1 MYTHI
6 SASCRSPITV
16 AQHHGSGPP
25 SPDPDTYEEPGKSY
39 LIRADVH
46 VDHESKV
53 FTALLELPGVRK
65 DEVRVTL
72 SSCSYNGVKQVTISG
87 RTRDPFASSEGGR
100 GLGKIVRERKYGRF
114 IRTFAVASDTKVR
127 LIFESVWSR
136 RSRAASPLFFC
147 GDFCVCQLEDVDVAM
162 DDGVVTLKIQNRPGL
177 VNPEVQEVP
186 IR

>member
-1 MYTHI
+1 
-6 SASCRSPITV
+6 
-16 AQHHGSGPP
+16 
-25 SPDPDTYEEPGKSY
+25 
-39 LIRADVH
+39 VH
-46 VDHESKV
+46 VDYESKV

-114 IRTFAVASDTKVR
+114 IRTFAVSSDTKVR

-136 RSRAASPLFFC
+136 RSRAAPFFFFPFR
-147 GDFCVCQLEDVDVAM
+147 GDLCVCIPARRRRRC
-162 DDGVVTLKIQNRPGL
+162 DGQWRCYAQDSK
-177 VNPEVQEVP
+177 
-186 IR
+186 